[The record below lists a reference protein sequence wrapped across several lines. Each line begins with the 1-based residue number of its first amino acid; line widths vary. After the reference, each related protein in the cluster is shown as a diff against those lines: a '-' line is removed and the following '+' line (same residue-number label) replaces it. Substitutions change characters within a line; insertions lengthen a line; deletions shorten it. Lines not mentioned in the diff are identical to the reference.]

1 MSAPDAAVPTPQP
14 ATRPTKR
21 KGRTA
26 GWVILSLF
34 LLLVAL
40 LVCGALLARD
50 ALAARSSLTEAIE
63 KVPAVEEALRSGDG
77 GAAEAALAE
86 VQPLTA
92 DARASTDG
100 PLWWLAGRAPF
111 FGADVR
117 AFSTAAWA
125 LDEITQEVLPPLAAA
140 AATVSEGGV
149 QVHDGTVDLA
159 PLTAAAPQIES
170 AAGTMTAVVDRVDAL
185 DVADLH
191 DELAGPVVDLQD
203 KVDTLDGLV
212 TTAHRTT
219 TLLPAMLGA
228 EGPRT
233 YVVMALNSAELRAPG
248 GIPGAFAAIG
258 TDDGTITLTGQASTS
273 AVGPFPG
280 GIRPLNPAEENLFGP
295 NLATYVQDTVLT
307 PDFPTAARL
316 SADMWTASQGQEVD
330 GVLTLDPVALSYL
343 LEATGP
349 VDVAGTTIDAGNA
362 VSTLLSDAYEELDPG
377 EETDAFFAAVASSVL
392 SVALSGSTDPA
403 SLLSALQRASSEHR
417 MLVWSAHEDEQE
429 LLTDTVVSGD
439 IDSSER
445 AADTV
450 GVFFNDAT
458 AGKMDYYLDSSV
470 QHVSSECTASGR
482 SDTFRV
488 DLTSDAPADAA
499 TDLPWYVTGG
509 GISGTPP
516 GNIRTDLFLYPPRG
530 GRIVNTTA
538 DGTLTGSKVVEN
550 HGRAVAMLQRELSP
564 GQSTSVTFTVTSGGT
579 GGTSTSSSTGQ
590 IDVWS
595 TPTIRQGGL
604 ATIEVPVCG

>member
-14 ATRPTKR
+14 THRPTKR

-26 GWVILSLF
+26 GWVVLVLF
-34 LLLVAL
+34 LLLVVL

-77 GAAEAALAE
+77 AAAEAALAE
-86 VQPLTA
+86 VQPLTG
-92 DARASTDG
+92 DARSSTDG

-125 LDEITQEVLPPLAAA
+125 LDQITQDVLPPLAAA

-159 PLTAAAPQIES
+159 PLTAAAPRIES
-170 AAGTMTAVVDRVDAL
+170 AAGTMSTVVDRVDAL

-203 KVDTLDGLV
+203 KVETLDGLV

-233 YVVMALNSAELRAPG
+233 YLVMALNSAELRSPG
-248 GIPGAFAAIG
+248 GIPGAFAVIS
-258 TDDGTITLTGQASTS
+258 TQDGTITLDGQASTS

-280 GIRPLNPAEENLFGP
+280 GIRPLAPADEELFGL
-295 NLATYVQDTVLT
+295 NMAVYVQDTVFT

-316 SADMWTASQGQEVD
+316 SADMWKTSQGQEVD

-362 VSTLLSDAYEELDPG
+362 VSTLLSDAYEELEPG
-377 EETDAFFAAVASSVL
+377 EETDAFFATVASSVL
-392 SVALSGSTDPA
+392 STALSGGTDPEA
-403 SLLSALQRASSEHR
+403 LLSGVRRASSEHR
-417 MLVWSAHEDEQE
+417 MLVWSAHEDEQA

-439 IDSSER
+439 ISSSDR
-445 AADTV
+445 AADTI

-458 AGKMDYYLDSSV
+458 AGKMDYYLDSTV
-470 QHVSSECTASGR
+470 QHVASACSATGR
-482 SDTFRV
+482 TDTFRV
-488 DLTSDAPADAA
+488 DLTSNAPADAA

-530 GRIVNTTA
+530 GRIVNTIA
-538 DGTLTGSKVVEN
+538 DGTLTGSKVVDS
-550 HGRAVAMLQRELSP
+550 HGRAVATLPRELSP
-564 GQSTSVTFTVTSGGT
+564 GQSTSVTFTVTSDGT
-579 GGTSTSSSTGQ
+579 GGASSSSDTRQ
-590 IDVWS
+590 IDLWS
-595 TPTIRQGGL
+595 TPTIHQGGL